1 MAVKETAENCRKSG
15 RPFSVAGVLKS
26 LGVSLSGYKSFLK
39 WKLPEQKKK
48 KAEVQ
53 QQITEIHK
61 DSRQIYGAPKIAKEL
76 KKKGYGTSER
86 TVSVYMKEMGLKA
99 CWIKKWHAVPKVKLD
114 SIKLKNLLKQKFN
127 PKRPDAVWC
136 TDITYIWTSE
146 GFMYLSTIMDLF
158 SRKIIDWELSR
169 TMEEE
174 FVIKTVEKAKTER
187 KIKRPLII
195 HSDRG
200 SHYKA
205 DAYIKATEKMKR
217 SYSKVHYPYDN
228 ACIESFHSLIKREW
242 LYRFQI
248 QGYEHCRSLVFEY
261 IETFYNTKRIHSHCG
276 FTSPNEYEAKFKNKK
291 SEKCNK
297 KAV

>member
-1 MAVKETAENCRKSG
+1 
-15 RPFSVAGVLKS
+15 
-26 LGVSLSGYKSFLK
+26 
-39 WKLPEQKKK
+39 
-48 KAEVQ
+48 
-53 QQITEIHK
+53 
-61 DSRQIYGAPKIAKEL
+61 
-76 KKKGYGTSER
+76 
-86 TVSVYMKEMGLKA
+86 MKEMGLKA

-114 SIKLKNLLKQKFN
+114 STKLKNLLKQKFN

-158 SRKIIDWELSR
+158 SRKIIAWELSR

-248 QGYEHCRSLVFEY
+248 QDYEHCQSLVLNISKLFTTQSGF
-261 IETFYNTKRIHSHCG
+261 ILTVALLHQTNMKQSFRIRILLCDIKRQ
-276 FTSPNEYEAKFKNKK
+276 FK
-291 SEKCNK
+291 SQFRLGYLLTEEH
-297 KAV
+297 

>member
-1 MAVKETAENCRKSG
+1 
-15 RPFSVAGVLKS
+15 
-26 LGVSLSGYKSFLK
+26 
-39 WKLPEQKKK
+39 
-48 KAEVQ
+48 
-53 QQITEIHK
+53 
-61 DSRQIYGAPKIAKEL
+61 
-76 KKKGYGTSER
+76 
-86 TVSVYMKEMGLKA
+86 
-99 CWIKKWHAVPKVKLD
+99 
-114 SIKLKNLLKQKFN
+114 
-127 PKRPDAVWC
+127 
-136 TDITYIWTSE
+136 
-146 GFMYLSTIMDLF
+146 MYLSTIMDLF

-228 ACIESFHSLIKREW
+228 ARIESFHSLIKREW

-276 FTSPNEYEAKFKNKK
+276 FISPKWLRRSLKTWKAGFAVMPDIWKNAGSLPGLQSPAALSAPQPDGTWNCFAISAYVLQFRLK
-291 SEKCNK
+291 SSLRLKTRI
-297 KAV
+297 

>member
-1 MAVKETAENCRKSG
+1 
-15 RPFSVAGVLKS
+15 
-26 LGVSLSGYKSFLK
+26 
-39 WKLPEQKKK
+39 
-48 KAEVQ
+48 
-53 QQITEIHK
+53 
-61 DSRQIYGAPKIAKEL
+61 
-76 KKKGYGTSER
+76 
-86 TVSVYMKEMGLKA
+86 MKEMGLKA

-136 TDITYIWTSE
+136 THITYIWTSE

-200 SHYKA
+200 SHHKA
-205 DAYIKATEKMKR
+205 DAYIKATEKM
-217 SYSKVHYPYDN
+217 
-228 ACIESFHSLIKREW
+228 
-242 LYRFQI
+242 
-248 QGYEHCRSLVFEY
+248 
-261 IETFYNTKRIHSHCG
+261 
-276 FTSPNEYEAKFKNKK
+276 
-291 SEKCNK
+291 
-297 KAV
+297 

>member
-1 MAVKETAENCRKSG
+1 MAVKETSENCRKSG
-15 RPFSVAGVLKS
+15 RPFSVAGVLQS
-26 LGVSLSGYKSFLK
+26 LGVSLSGYISFLK
-39 WKLPEQKKK
+39 WKLPDKKKK

-61 DSRQIYGAPKIAKEL
+61 DSRQIYGTPKIAKEL
-76 KKKGYGTSER
+76 KKKDYGTSER

-158 SRKIIDWELSR
+158 SRKIIAWELSR

-174 FVIKTVEKAKTER
+174 FVIKTVEKAKTTR
-187 KIKRPLII
+187 KIRKPLII

-200 SHYKA
+200 RVYG
-205 DAYIKATEKMKR
+205 EM
-217 SYSKVHYPYDN
+217 
-228 ACIESFHSLIKREW
+228 CIM
-242 LYRFQI
+242 
-248 QGYEHCRSLVFEY
+248 YEGRL
-261 IETFYNTKRIHSHCG
+261 
-276 FTSPNEYEAKFKNKK
+276 PD
-291 SEKCNK
+291 
-297 KAV
+297 

>member
-1 MAVKETAENCRKSG
+1 
-15 RPFSVAGVLKS
+15 
-26 LGVSLSGYKSFLK
+26 
-39 WKLPEQKKK
+39 
-48 KAEVQ
+48 
-53 QQITEIHK
+53 
-61 DSRQIYGAPKIAKEL
+61 
-76 KKKGYGTSER
+76 
-86 TVSVYMKEMGLKA
+86 MKEMGLKA

-127 PKRPDAVWC
+127 LKRPDAVWC
-136 TDITYIWTSE
+136 TDITYIWISE

>member
-1 MAVKETAENCRKSG
+1 
-15 RPFSVAGVLKS
+15 
-26 LGVSLSGYKSFLK
+26 
-39 WKLPEQKKK
+39 
-48 KAEVQ
+48 
-53 QQITEIHK
+53 
-61 DSRQIYGAPKIAKEL
+61 
-76 KKKGYGTSER
+76 
-86 TVSVYMKEMGLKA
+86 MGLKA

-127 PKRPDAVWC
+127 SKRPDAVWR

-187 KIKRPLII
+187 RIKRPLII

-200 SHYKA
+200 SHHKA

-228 ACIESFHSLIKREW
+228 ACIESFHSLIKWEW

-276 FTSPNEYEAKFKNKK
+276 FTSPNEYEAKFQNKN
-291 SEKCNK
+291 SAVRYK

>member
-1 MAVKETAENCRKSG
+1 M
-15 RPFSVAGVLKS
+15 
-26 LGVSLSGYKSFLK
+26 SGYKSFLK
-39 WKLPEQKKK
+39 WKLPEKKKK

-61 DSRQIYGAPKIAKEL
+61 DSRQIYGAPKIAEEL
-76 KKKGYGTSER
+76 KKKGYGTCER

-99 CWIKKWHAVPKVKLD
+99 CWIKKWRAVPKVKLD
-114 SIKLKNLLKQKFN
+114 ATKLKNLLKKKFN
-127 PKRPDAVWC
+127 PKRPYAVLC

-158 SRKIIDWELSR
+158 SRKIIAWELSR

-174 FVIKTVEKAKTER
+174 FVIKTVEKAKAIR
-187 KIKRPLII
+187 KIKKPLII

-205 DAYIKATEKMKR
+205 DAYIKATAAMKR

-248 QGYEHCRSLVFEY
+248 QGYDNCRSLVFEY

-276 FTSPNEYEAKFKNKK
+276 YVSPNEYEEQYQNEKSKMWRKN
-291 SEKCNK
+291 
-297 KAV
+297 AA